1 MPPYGRLS
9 REVYH
14 GPPNYDNM
22 EAGDEA
28 EVGLYLTLE
37 RLICARAAYPNP
49 DPVREIHRASSQS
62 LLLQVLES

>member
-1 MPPYGRLS
+1 
-9 REVYH
+9 
-14 GPPNYDNM
+14 M